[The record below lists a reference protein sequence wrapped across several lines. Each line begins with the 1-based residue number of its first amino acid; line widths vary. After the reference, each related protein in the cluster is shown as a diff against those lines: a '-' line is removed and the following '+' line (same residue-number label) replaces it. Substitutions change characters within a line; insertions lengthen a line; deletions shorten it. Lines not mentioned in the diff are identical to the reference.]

1 MNLTEKNLIGYQF
14 AESDIKWTSK
24 NSIRMLI
31 YGFFGGL
38 ISGSIGLGAAI
49 IFIPMLIRLGVSPM
63 VASATGMYLVL
74 FSTASS
80 SILFAIH
87 LILPFEYAFFLGVF
101 VIIGTYLG
109 LKSIN
114 DLVKKSGRASLLVIA
129 LTIVIAIS
137 AILTPIVGGL
147 NAKSDD
153 DKGKDIFA
161 FASFC

>member
-1 MNLTEKNLIGYQF
+1 MK
-14 AESDIKWTSK
+14 
-24 NSIRMLI
+24 MLLFGLAG
-31 YGFFGGL
+31 GF
-38 ISGSIGLGAAI
+38 ISGAIGLGGGV
-49 IFIPMLIRLGVSPM
+49 IFNPLFLKLDVTPM

-80 SILFAIH
+80 SILYSIH
-87 LILPFEYAFFLGVF
+87 LILPFDYAFFMGLF
-101 VIIGTYLG
+101 IFIGTYLG